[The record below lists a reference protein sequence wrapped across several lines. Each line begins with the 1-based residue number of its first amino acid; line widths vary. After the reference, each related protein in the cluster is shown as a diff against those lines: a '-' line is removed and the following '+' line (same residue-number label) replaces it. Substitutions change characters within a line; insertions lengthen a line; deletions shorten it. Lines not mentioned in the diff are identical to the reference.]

1 VLSRYV
7 PSPKSFCC
15 YLQKQ
20 GLRELSFVFP
30 AKSIGITICRAP
42 SFRSNNDK
50 NTSGQVRRHLDI
62 GVDMG
67 FPAMVEVVR
76 GGPAVGVLNPG
87 DMVSKVHSE

>member
-1 VLSRYV
+1 M
-7 PSPKSFCC
+7 
-15 YLQKQ
+15 
-20 GLRELSFVFP
+20 
-30 AKSIGITICRAP
+30 
-42 SFRSNNDK
+42 
-50 NTSGQVRRHLDI
+50 RRHLDI